1 MQTITVVGRKIN
13 LDPINEQI
21 APSGRSFRLSGIKID
36 YSVTPKLLKKY
47 GIYWH
52 GTWYIFKYTDNDEF
66 FGFYFDRLNFY
77 SHKLTHK
84 ELLELNKIN

>member
-1 MQTITVVGRKIN
+1 MQTITVSKVKIN
-13 LDPINEQI
+13 LDPINTQI
-21 APSGRSFRLSGIKID
+21 SPLGREFRLSCIKID
-36 YSVTPKLLKKY
+36 YSVTPKKLKEL

-66 FGFYFDRLNFY
+66 FGFYFDQLNFY

-84 ELLELNKIN
+84 DVLELK